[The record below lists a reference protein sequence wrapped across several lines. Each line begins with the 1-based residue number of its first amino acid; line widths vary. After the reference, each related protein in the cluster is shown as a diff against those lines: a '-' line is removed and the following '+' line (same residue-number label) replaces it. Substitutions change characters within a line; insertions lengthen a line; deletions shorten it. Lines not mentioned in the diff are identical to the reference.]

1 MGYLLLVGEP
11 GTGKIMLLLKLIKEF
26 SNVIWVTTTR
36 SAKAVRKIVKREDIW
51 IIDTHTGVQIKSH
64 PRDIIID
71 DFLNLN
77 RINVDIDNIL
87 NNISGRCL
95 LVFDSI
101 SGLLVYH
108 PARKVIQFLR
118 SLFVKIE
125 GLHSGVFTL
134 IKNAHDRQTE
144 LAIYMMFPSIIE
156 FIRRD
161 DDDKTIRLVK
171 VVKAT
176 EFFDFN
182 LAEFKITKN
191 NIILPSHIEKYILKQ
206 LGIHHSY
213 TQSQDIHATV
223 EQD

>member
-1 MGYLLLVGEP
+1 
-11 GTGKIMLLLKLIKEF
+11 MLLLKLIKEF

-36 SAKAVRKIVKREDIW
+36 SAKAVRKIIKREDIW
-51 IIDTHTGVQIKSH
+51 IIDTYTGVQTKSH
-64 PRDIIID
+64 PRDIIIS

-77 RINVDIDNIL
+77 KISVDIDHIL
-87 NNISGRCL
+87 NNMSGRCL

-101 SGLLVYH
+101 SGLLIYH
-108 PARKVIQFLR
+108 PVQKVIQFLR
-118 SLFVKIE
+118 GLLVRIE

-144 LAIYMMFPSIIE
+144 LTIYMMFPSIIE

-161 DDDKTIRLVK
+161 YDDKTARLVK

-176 EFFDFN
+176 EFIDPD
-182 LAEFKITKN
+182 LAEFKITKD
-191 NIILPSHIEKYILKQ
+191 NIVLPNHIEKYILKQ
-206 LGIHHSY
+206 LGIHHFY
-213 TQSQDIHATV
+213 TQSQDIYATI